1 MQAKQVRGQTE
12 DEGVAKGPLQRTHR
26 TEVDVST
33 AAGSVIPPL
42 WPLRR
47 DETFEV
53 CPPTPIG
60 WDGIEAKRRLEC
72 DTTLCAA
79 SGRHAFYVALFRV
92 AGKDAKARLECRW
105 VSISKVLAEAAR
117 HGEPVRS
124 VVRPK
129 NDCVVVALKL
139 QVVHTLLRHLVTSL

>member
-139 QVVHTLLRHLVTSL
+139 QVVHTLLRYLVTSL

>member
-1 MQAKQVRGQTE
+1 M
-12 DEGVAKGPLQRTHR
+12 
-26 TEVDVST
+26 ST
-33 AAGSVIPPL
+33 AAGSVIPL

-47 DETFEV
+47 DETLKV

-72 DTTLCAA
+72 GTALCAA
-79 SGRHAFYVALFRV
+79 SGRRAFYVALACV
-92 AGKDAKARLECRW
+92 AGKDAKARLQRRW
-105 VSISKVLAEAAR
+105 VGISKVLAEAAR
-117 HGEPVRS
+117 HGESVRS

-139 QVVHTLLRHLVTSL
+139 QVVHTLLRYLVTSL

>member
-1 MQAKQVRGQTE
+1 M
-12 DEGVAKGPLQRTHR
+12 
-26 TEVDVST
+26 ST
-33 AAGSVIPPL
+33 ATGSVIPL

-47 DETFEV
+47 DETFIIGS
-53 CPPTPIG
+53 PTPIG

-72 DTTLCAA
+72 DPTLCAA
-79 SGRHAFYVALFRV
+79 SGRHALYVALARV
-92 AGKDAKARLECRW
+92 AGEDAKAWLECRW

-139 QVVHTLLRHLVTSL
+139 QVVHTLLGHLVTSL

>member
-1 MQAKQVRGQTE
+1 M
-12 DEGVAKGPLQRTHR
+12 
-26 TEVDVST
+26 ST

-47 DETFEV
+47 DETFKV

-79 SGRHAFYVALFRV
+79 SGRHAFYVALARV

-139 QVVHTLLRHLVTSL
+139 QVVHTLLRYLVTSL